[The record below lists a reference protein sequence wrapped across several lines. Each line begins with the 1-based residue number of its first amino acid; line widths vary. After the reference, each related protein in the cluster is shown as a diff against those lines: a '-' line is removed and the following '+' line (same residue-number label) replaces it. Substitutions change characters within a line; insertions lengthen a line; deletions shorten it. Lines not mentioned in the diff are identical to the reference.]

1 MSTRVCQT
9 EARERATQGRVPMR
23 RPLSLEVGKERHAV
37 GTGWHVCRLRNE
49 LRVSTPPPIRHLAR
63 ALIPI
68 PAKRPPGRQA
78 NPYHIPHVGG
88 AGTEGARTQLG
99 VPARVPSGRRYG

>member
-9 EARERATQGRVPMR
+9 EAGERATQGRVPMR

-49 LRVSTPPPIRHLAR
+49 LRVSTPPPIRQLAP
-63 ALIPI
+63 ALIAI
-68 PAKRPPGRQA
+68 PGKRPAGRQDDA
-78 NPYHIPHVGG
+78 YHIPPVGG
-88 AGTEGARTQLG
+88 AATEGVRSQFG
-99 VPARVPSGRRYG
+99 SHGRLR

>member
-9 EARERATQGRVPMR
+9 EAGERATQGRVPMR

-49 LRVSTPPPIRHLAR
+49 LRVSTPPPTRQLAR
-63 ALIPI
+63 ALIAI
-68 PAKRPPGRQA
+68 PANRSPGRQDA
-78 NPYHIPHVGG
+78 PYHIPHVGG
-88 AGTEGARTQLG
+88 DVTEGVRSKFG
-99 VPARVPSGRRYG
+99 